1 MSRKT
6 FEKQIKT
13 IEDQGKKEIEA
24 LKALKS
30 EENKQDIKSVERI
43 FLKDLRTNETWWK
56 YLYS

>member
-43 FLKDLRTNETWWK
+43 FLKDLRTNETW
-56 YLYS
+56 

>member
-13 IEDQGKKEIEA
+13 IEDPGKKEIE
-24 LKALKS
+24 ALKS

-43 FLKDLRTNETWWK
+43 FLKDLRTNETW
-56 YLYS
+56 